1 MTGVQ
6 KINMSFDH
14 FEYKGVRLAHT
25 VHSEKSINYV
35 ENEFKVLDDD
45 IFNVTYPKSGT
56 NWMIE
61 ILSLIKHNGDATI
74 CQSIPSFE
82 RAPWQE
88 TVEFQEQEE
97 KLTQPRIISSHLPH
111 HLFAKSF
118 FKSKAKIIY
127 TMRNPKDIIV
137 SLFHFTKIL
146 YIFKESEN
154 FQQLIEDFVK
164 GNALFGS
171 WFDHVKGWMEMKDDS
186 RFFFIAYEELL
197 KDPRGSVVKLCKF
210 LGKQLDDAQIDS
222 VVKHSSFSSMKENK
236 MSNWTQ
242 LTSDILDH
250 TKGSFL
256 RKGVSGDWKNHFTV
270 AQSEYFDKIYQ
281 EKMKD
286 LNMSFFWEQF

>member
-1 MTGVQ
+1 ML
-6 KINMSFDH
+6 FDH
-14 FEYKGVRLAHT
+14 FEYKGVRLAQK
-25 VHSEKSINYV
+25 VYSEESIGYV
-35 ENEFKVLDDD
+35 ENELKVLDDD
-45 IFNVTYPKSGT
+45 IFNVSYPKSGT
-56 NWMIE
+56 NWMAE
-61 ILSLIKHNGDATI
+61 ILTLIKHNGDATI
-74 CQSIPSFE
+74 CQSIPIFE

-88 TVEFQEQEE
+88 LVGFQEKEK
-97 KLTQPRIISSHLPH
+97 KLTQPRIISSHLPQ

-137 SLFHFTKIL
+137 SLFHFTKIVK
-146 YIFKESEN
+146 IFKECEN

-164 GNALFGS
+164 GNALYGS
-171 WFDHVKGWMEMKDDS
+171 WFDHVKGWMQVKDDS
-186 RFFFIAYEELL
+186 RFFFITYEELL
-197 KDPRGSVVKLCKF
+197 KDPRGSVVKLSKF
-210 LGKQLDDAQIDS
+210 LGKQLDDGQIDS
-222 VVKHSSFSSMKENK
+222 VLKHSSFNNMKENK

-242 LTSDILDH
+242 MKSDLFDH
-250 TKGSFL
+250 TKGSFI